1 MSPLLYALE
10 PLVVNF
16 GAFTLMGTLYGFLLG
31 AIVGAIWGLFRMLGG
46 YHPY

>member
-16 GAFTLMGTLYGFLLG
+16 FAFVTMGTLYGFLLG
-31 AIVGAIWGLFRMLGG
+31 AIVGAVWGLFRMLGG